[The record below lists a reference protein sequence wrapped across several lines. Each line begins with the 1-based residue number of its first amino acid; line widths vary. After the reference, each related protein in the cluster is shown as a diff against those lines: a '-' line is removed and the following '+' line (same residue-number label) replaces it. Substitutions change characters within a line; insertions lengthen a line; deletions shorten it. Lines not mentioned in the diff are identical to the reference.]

1 MMVDGRKLKLCLY
14 LDQFQE
20 RPRRIVP
27 KTGDRSF
34 VGWVSEA
41 QPTRGQGLVTGGL
54 RPLTRTT
61 KVGTMPSVVPLVAGY
76 LRMSTNSARQSLS
89 CLGNG
94 GLAITSAHTEAE
106 LDDLEPQVP
115 QPPGPGSPTMDL
127 DRIRRAVREIL
138 LAVGEDPE
146 REGLRETPD
155 RVARM
160 YAEVF
165 QGLGQDPRLHLKK
178 LFTQK
183 YDEMVLIRDIRFVS
197 FCEHHLLPVIG
208 KAHVA
213 YLPNGK
219 VIGLSKIPRVLDV
232 LSRRPQMQ
240 ERLTEELADLLMKE
254 LDAKGVA
261 VVIEASHSCMTIRG
275 VNKPD
280 SSFVTSAMRGTFKE
294 RLATRSEVMSLIF
307 GSKT

>member
-1 MMVDGRKLKLCLY
+1 MKSSL
-14 LDQFQE
+14 
-20 RPRRIVP
+20 
-27 KTGDRSF
+27 
-34 VGWVSEA
+34 
-41 QPTRGQGLVTGGL
+41 
-54 RPLTRTT
+54 
-61 KVGTMPSVVPLVAGY
+61 
-76 LRMSTNSARQSLS
+76 QSS
-89 CLGNG
+89 NCVGNG
-94 GLAITSAHTEAE
+94 ALPIASVHPDG
-106 LDDLEPQVP
+106 DLEEPLSP
-115 QPPGPGSPTMDL
+115 SGPSSTPIDL

-138 LAVGEDPE
+138 LAVNEDPD

-165 QGLGQDPRLHLKK
+165 QGLSQDPRQHLRK

-232 LSRRPQMQ
+232 LAKRPQMQ
-240 ERLTEELADLLMKE
+240 ERLTEELAELLMKE

-280 SSFVTSAMRGTFKE
+280 SSFVTSAMRGAFKE

-307 GSKT
+307 GSKS

>member
-1 MMVDGRKLKLCLY
+1 MPANTRFEGATGR
-14 LDQFQE
+14 
-20 RPRRIVP
+20 
-27 KTGDRSF
+27 
-34 VGWVSEA
+34 
-41 QPTRGQGLVTGGL
+41 
-54 RPLTRTT
+54 
-61 KVGTMPSVVPLVAGY
+61 
-76 LRMSTNSARQSLS
+76 
-89 CLGNG
+89 GNG
-94 GLAITSAHTEAE
+94 KPAGLGCG
-106 LDDLEPQVP
+106 DDDDTPDTGLPE
-115 QPPGPGSPTMDL
+115 PGPAMDL

-165 QGLGQDPRLHLKK
+165 QGLHQDPRIHLKT

-183 YDEMVLIRDIRFVS
+183 YDEILLIRDIRMVS
-197 FCEHHLLPVIG
+197 FCEHHLLPVVG
-208 KAHVA
+208 QAHVA
-213 YLPNGK
+213 YIPNGK

-232 LSRRPQMQ
+232 LAKRPQMQ

-261 VVIEASHSCMTIRG
+261 VVIEGSHSCMTIRG
-275 VNKPD
+275 VDKPD
-280 SSFVTSAMRGTFKE
+280 SSFVTSAMRGVFKE

-307 GSKT
+307 GSRS

>member
-1 MMVDGRKLKLCLY
+1 MC
-14 LDQFQE
+14 
-20 RPRRIVP
+20 
-27 KTGDRSF
+27 T
-34 VGWVSEA
+34 
-41 QPTRGQGLVTGGL
+41 
-54 RPLTRTT
+54 
-61 KVGTMPSVVPLVAGY
+61 
-76 LRMSTNSARQSLS
+76 
-89 CLGNG
+89 LGNG
-94 GLAITSAHTEAE
+94 DLVLGSVGPD
-106 LDDLEPQVP
+106 DDLDGPEPASASSAP
-115 QPPGPGSPTMDL
+115 KMDL
-127 DRIRRAVREIL
+127 ERIRRAVREVL
-138 LAVGEDPE
+138 LAVGEDPD

-165 QGLGQDPRLHLKK
+165 QGLHQDPRVHLKK

-213 YLPNGK
+213 YIPNGK
-219 VIGLSKIPRVLDV
+219 VIGLSKIPRVVDV
-232 LSRRPQMQ
+232 LSKRPQMQ
-240 ERLTEELADLLMKE
+240 ERLTEELAELLMRE

-280 SSFVTSAMRGTFKE
+280 SSFVTSAVRGGFKE

-307 GSKT
+307 GSKS